1 MSSMATKAFLF
12 PLIPYNTVDF
22 HSTQNKQTRIQL
34 SIENE
39 NNVSWKR
46 IVEMNGECEY
56 EFEKKLVSWI
66 KFF

>member
-1 MSSMATKAFLF
+1 MRTK
-12 PLIPYNTVDF
+12 
-22 HSTQNKQTRIQL
+22 L

-56 EFEKKLVSWI
+56 EFENKLVSWI